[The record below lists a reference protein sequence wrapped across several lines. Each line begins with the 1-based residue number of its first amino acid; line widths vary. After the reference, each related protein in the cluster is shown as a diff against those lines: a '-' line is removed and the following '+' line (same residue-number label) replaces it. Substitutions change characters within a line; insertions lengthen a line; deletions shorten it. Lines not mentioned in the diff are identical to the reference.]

1 MSENNLQTQG
11 CKLASLE
18 MDPNNPWK
26 DDALMRKNLAASLLN
41 FVKNET
47 NPITIAIDGKW
58 GTGKTFFLN
67 RWKASLEKEGAT
79 AVFINVW
86 EDDFIDNPM
95 LTILGQLNKKIND
108 CDKAAKFPEVV
119 SKVKNKLPKLFVD
132 GGLRLLSAVTYGAL
146 PDNKEAYCSVE
157 RKAVDTYADRL
168 AQKNTFKEELAQFA
182 QAVYEETNGPLIF
195 IIDELDRCRP
205 TYSIEFLERVKHF
218 FDVPHVV
225 FVMGVDL
232 NNLKKSICSVY
243 GDIEIDDYLRRFFD
257 FEFRLPELPADIYFD
272 VLAKRYQLAPDF
284 LWKNSY
290 RTEYYGYQ
298 IARYCLDKK
307 SVSLRQIEYFMRM
320 LVLALRKGNMSDD
333 ECNAFFIFMALKI
346 IQQDLYDAVKTNKK
360 TLLDV
365 IDYFADFLKNYE
377 AQKYDRYYIYK
388 DSVALLLYKI
398 FINSSTDMQH
408 EVEKWK
414 AFLNSECNGSFIFAK
429 STLSL
434 SREKQAE
441 LAQDVIKKANGFK
454 FCISKDELFDQLELS
469 HTFFSGKHVFCS

>member
-1 MSENNLQTQG
+1 
-11 CKLASLE
+11 

-26 DDALMRKNLAASLLN
+26 DDALMRENFAVSLSN
-41 FVKNET
+41 FVKTET
-47 NPITIAIDGKW
+47 NPITIAVDGKW

-79 AVFINVW
+79 VVFINVW

-95 LTILGQLNKKIND
+95 LTILGQLNEKIND
-108 CDKAAKFPEVV
+108 CDKAAKFPEVI
-119 SKVKNKLPKLFVD
+119 SKVKNKLPQLFIN
-132 GGLRLLSAVTYGAL
+132 GGLRLLNAATYGVL

-157 RKAVDTYADRL
+157 RKAVDIYADRL
-168 AQKNTFKEELAQFA
+168 AQKNSFKEQLTQFA

-272 VLAKRYQLAPDF
+272 ALAKRYQLVPDS
-284 LWKNSY
+284 LWKNAY

-320 LVLALRKGNMSDD
+320 LVLALQKRNMSDD
-333 ECNAFFIFMALKI
+333 ERNAFFIFMTLKI
-346 IQQDLYDAVKTNKK
+346 IQQDLYDEVKTNKK

-365 IDYFADFLKNYE
+365 IDYLAEFLKGYE
-377 AQKYDRYYIYK
+377 AQKYDRYYIYQN
-388 DSVALLLYKI
+388 SFVVLLYKM
-398 FINSSTDMQH
+398 FINSSTDMQN
-408 EVEKWK
+408 EVEKWN
-414 AFLNSECNGSFIFAK
+414 AFLKSECSGSLIFAK
-429 STLSL
+429 STLNL
-434 SREKQAE
+434 SQDKQLQ
-441 LAQDVIKKANGFK
+441 LAQEVVRNANGFR
-454 FCISKDELFDQLELS
+454 FCITKDELFGQLEIS